1 MVQGAGG
8 SLKLTTRP
16 FGTKGRLLSLDA
28 MRGLSSRAIRIV
40 DGGEQPFAA
49 IVTCTRYR
57 AIVRVIIER
66 TCERA
71 VKPGIN
77 FHSF

>member
-1 MVQGAGG
+1 MFF
-8 SLKLTTRP
+8 KINDPP
-16 FGTKGRLLSLDA
+16 FRDKRQTSVVSC
-28 MRGLSSRAIRIV
+28 MRGLSSQAIRIV

-57 AIVRVIIER
+57 TIVRVIIER
-66 TCERA
+66 TCERV

>member
-1 MVQGAGG
+1 
-8 SLKLTTRP
+8 
-16 FGTKGRLLSLDA
+16 
-28 MRGLSSRAIRIV
+28 MRGLSSQAIRIV